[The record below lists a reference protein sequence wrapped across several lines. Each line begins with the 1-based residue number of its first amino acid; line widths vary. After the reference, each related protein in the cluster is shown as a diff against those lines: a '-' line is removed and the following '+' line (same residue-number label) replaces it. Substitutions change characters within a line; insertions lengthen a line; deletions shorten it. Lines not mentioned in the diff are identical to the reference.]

1 MSHDALSSLHT
12 ALIDAREGY
21 EKAIEKT
28 DEPLLAPLFQDMMAL
43 HGAAHEDVHGFLT
56 AKGEEADETGS
67 FMGNVH
73 KAVISVRSAITGIDH
88 DSLSAFASGEES
100 TLERYDDAIGEEA
113 DPRVRA
119 SLEEHRRK
127 LAAKIVQMK
136 SAAV

>member
-1 MSHDALSSLHT
+1 MSHAALSSLHT

-28 DEPLLAPLFQDMMAL
+28 DEPLLAPLFQDLLAL
-43 HGAAHEDVHGFLT
+43 HGVAHRDVHGFLV
-56 AKGEEADETGS
+56 AKGEEADDSGS
-67 FMGNVH
+67 FMGDVH
-73 KAVISVRSAITGIDH
+73 KAVISVRSVLTGIDH

-100 TLERYDDAIGEEA
+100 ILERYDDAIGEEP

-127 LAAKIVQMK
+127 LAAKIVEMK
-136 SAAV
+136 GAAV